1 MKQDEVLAILKN
13 HRNELESLGVRS
25 LTLFGSVARNE
36 AGPRSDVD
44 LLVEIKRPMGLF
56 GLLRIQHFIE
66 QLLGGIEV
74 DLIMKG
80 SVLEELKDDILE
92 DSVRVI

>member
-1 MKQDEVLAILKN
+1 LKREEVSAILKR
-13 HRNELESLGVRS
+13 HHEELQRLGVRS

-44 LLVEIKRPMGLF
+44 LLVEIGRPMGLF
-56 GLLRIQHFIE
+56 GLLRVQSFIE
-66 QLLGGIEV
+66 QILGGIEV
-74 DLIMKG
+74 DLVMKG